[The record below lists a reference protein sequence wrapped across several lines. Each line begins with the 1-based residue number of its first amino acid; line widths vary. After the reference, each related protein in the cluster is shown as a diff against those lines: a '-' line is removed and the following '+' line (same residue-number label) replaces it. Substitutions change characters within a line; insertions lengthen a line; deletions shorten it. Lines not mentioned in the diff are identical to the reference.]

1 MVNEFRAG
9 VGRDNSFARQD
20 PFGLNK
26 ASDYVPG
33 IPVNPAIDGGVPRT
47 TFAGFNTFIGSPD
60 FLPKFQKTLQ
70 YQFSDSV
77 SLNFGRH
84 SMRFG
89 AELRAPLRNNFMDVP
104 STRGT
109 LNFDKI
115 FTCQRN
121 GAQQCVSGTGLSY
134 ADALLGYVQQ
144 GQLTNVYLVD
154 QRLFMSSFFVQD
166 DFKITRKL
174 TLNLGLRYDFSAPAV
189 EGRNHLSN
197 FDPSGAGTL
206 LTANDGSLKQRALT
220 NPNYKNFAPRVGIA
234 YQLDSDMVLRTG
246 SFSYHK
252 IREKL

>member
-84 SMRFG
+84 SMKFG
-89 AELRAPLRNNFMDVP
+89 AELRAPLRNNFKDVP
-104 STRGT
+104 STRGDIE
-109 LNFDKI
+109 LRQHLHLPARRRSAN
-115 FTCQRN
+115 
-121 GAQQCVSGTGLSY
+121 VSPAPGCPMRT
-134 ADALLGYVQQ
+134 ALLGYVQQ

-154 QRLFMSSFFVQD
+154 QRLFHV
-166 DFKITRKL
+166 L
-174 TLNLGLRYDFSAPAV
+174 
-189 EGRNHLSN
+189 
-197 FDPSGAGTL
+197 
-206 LTANDGSLKQRALT
+206 
-220 NPNYKNFAPRVGIA
+220 
-234 YQLDSDMVLRTG
+234 VLRSG
-246 SFSYHK
+246 
-252 IREKL
+252 RL